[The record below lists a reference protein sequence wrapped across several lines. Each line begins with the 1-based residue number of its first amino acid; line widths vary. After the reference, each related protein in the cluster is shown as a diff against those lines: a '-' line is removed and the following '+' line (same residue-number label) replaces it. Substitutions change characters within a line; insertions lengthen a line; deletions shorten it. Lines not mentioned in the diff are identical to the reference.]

1 MGCVAI
7 TIATAI
13 AFVIAAAPLNFQF
26 GYSSLAKP
34 NINKS
39 RLRTV
44 NELAGIYKFNT
55 AGNIDIR
62 LINSQ
67 FNDVAYANCEIIPAC
82 HAIVIKLLRT
92 IKWWP
97 TRSIIFKS

>member
-7 TIATAI
+7 TIAAAI

-34 NINKS
+34 DINKS

-44 NELAGIYKFNT
+44 NELVEIYKFNT
-55 AGNIDIR
+55 ASNIVLD
-62 LINSQ
+62 L
-67 FNDVAYANCEIIPAC
+67 
-82 HAIVIKLLRT
+82 
-92 IKWWP
+92 
-97 TRSIIFKS
+97 